1 MGPQEL
7 KLLPCQYSDSRV
19 AGFSL
24 FLNLIWRW
32 IMFYPVRILD
42 SKNKLKKI
50 IPVRELKVKHWAE
63 YEKKQEAYAS
73 TRIKKTQNIEK
84 MRL

>member
-1 MGPQEL
+1 
-7 KLLPCQYSDSRV
+7 
-19 AGFSL
+19 
-24 FLNLIWRW
+24 
-32 IMFYPVRILD
+32 MFYPVRILD

-50 IPVRELKVKHWAE
+50 IPVRELKIKHWAE

-84 MRL
+84 MRLWKFWLRVQQDLIESHKLDNT